1 MTKNHYLVLFLILI
15 CAALTRFIGLNWDSG
30 SHLHPDERFLTM
42 VASTITLPANIPEY
56 FDTQASPANPHNRN
70 FSFYVYGTYPMFLTK
85 LAARILRKD
94 TYDGIVLVG
103 RGISALTDLLTVF
116 IVFCIGMYLT
126 KRPAAGL
133 LSALC
138 YTLAV
143 LPIQLSHFFT
153 VDPFVTLF
161 ITIALWRII
170 RGRFDI
176 VTGIAIGL
184 AVSAKISAVL
194 ILPVAACGLITA
206 WPFRGRTPLST
217 EKRTRLLIG
226 GVLTAIGVIV
236 TIRVAYPY
244 LFSGFRIN
252 PLILNNWKQL
262 ASFDGPTTS
271 FPPGLQWIHV
281 SPWQPMLDMM
291 FFGLGLPLTILAFI
305 SIIRHIWSMWK
316 KPRWNPA
323 ITLLLWPVLL
333 FGYQSFQFGKAMRYF
348 WAAYPVLSVFAG
360 MEIYQLIRIISSG
373 IRQFPVRMWIYAGMV
388 ITLLIWPLSFMSV
401 YTHTNTRV
409 AASTWI
415 YTHIPA
421 KSTIAWEHWDD
432 PLPFAVGTFTPSAYT
447 QIQLPSFD
455 PDDTEKIRKI
465 QDTLERADY
474 LILSSNRA
482 YGALNRVK
490 TRFPLTNRFYQKLF
504 SGRLGYSLIAQFTSR
519 PVLSLP
525 VGSMCIHIPGFSYGA
540 ASRTLEQCAYG
551 IQIIDDY
558 AEETFTVYDH
568 PKVLI
573 FQNIQHLPELEI
585 LSRLHE

>member
-1 MTKNHYLVLFLILI
+1 MTKKHYFVLLLILT
-15 CAALTRFIGLNWDSG
+15 CAALTRLIGLNWDAG

-42 VASTITLPANIPEY
+42 VASTITLPENISEY
-56 FDTQASPANPHNRN
+56 FDTGSSPANPHNRN

-85 LAARILRKD
+85 LAARFMQKD

-103 RGISALTDLLTVF
+103 RGISAITDLLTVI
-116 IVFCIGMYLT
+116 IVFCIGTFLT
-126 KRPAAGL
+126 KRPGAGL

-161 ITIALWRII
+161 ITVALWRII
-170 RGRFDI
+170 RGQFDI
-176 VTGIAIGL
+176 ITGIAIGL

-194 ILPVAACGLITA
+194 ILPVAACGFIA
-206 WPFRGRTPLST
+206 VWPFRNHTPLISG
-217 EKRTRLLIG
+217 KRKHLLIG
-226 GVLTAIGVIV
+226 GILTAVGAIA

-244 LFSGFRIN
+244 LFTGFRIN
-252 PLILNNWKQL
+252 PLILSNWKQL
-262 ASFDGPTTS
+262 SSFDGPTTS

-281 SPWQPMLDMM
+281 SPWQPVLDMTV
-291 FFGLGLPLTILAFI
+291 FGLGLPLTILAGI
-305 SIIRHIWSMWK
+305 SIIRHIWSMRK
-316 KPRWNPA
+316 RPRWNPA

-348 WAAYPVLSVFAG
+348 WAAYPVLAVFAG
-360 MEIYQLIRIISSG
+360 MEAYQLIRFISTK
-373 IRQFPVRMWIYAGMV
+373 IRPLPSRAWIYAGMV
-388 ITLLIWPLSFMSV
+388 IMVLLWPLSFLSM
-401 YTHTNTRV
+401 YTRPNTRV

-415 YTHIPA
+415 YTHIPT

-432 PLPFAVGTFTPSAYT
+432 PLPFAVDTFTPSAYT
-447 QIQLPSFD
+447 QIQMTSFD

-465 QDTLERADY
+465 QDTLVSADY
-474 LILSSNRA
+474 LVLSSNRA
-482 YGALNRVK
+482 YGALGRLK
-490 TRFPLTNRFYQKLF
+490 TRFPITNRFYQKLF
-504 SGRLGYSLIAQFTSR
+504 SGKLGYKLIAQFTSR
-519 PVLSLP
+519 PMLPIFPGSL
-525 VGSMCIHIPGFSYGA
+525 CIHVPGFSYGA
-540 ASRTLEQCAYG
+540 ASRSLEQCVAG
-551 IQIIDDY
+551 IQIVDDY

-585 LSRLHE
+585 ASRLHE

>member
-1 MTKNHYLVLFLILI
+1 MTNKHYLVLFLIL
-15 CAALTRFIGLNWDSG
+15 AYATLTRFIGLNWDSG

-42 VASTITLPANIPEY
+42 VASTITLPANISEY
-56 FDTQASPANPHNRN
+56 FDTDASPANPHTRN
-70 FSFYVYGTYPMFLTK
+70 FSFYVYGTYPMLLTK
-85 LAARILRKD
+85 LAARFLQRD

-103 RGISALTDLLTVF
+103 RGISAITDLLTVF
-116 IVFCIGMYLT
+116 IVFCIGLYLT

-194 ILPVAACGLITA
+194 ILPVAACGFIA
-206 WPFRGRTPLST
+206 VWPFRGRTPLIAG
-217 EKRTRLLIG
+217 KRKYLLIG
-226 GVLTAIGVIV
+226 GILTAVGVIATVRV
-236 TIRVAYPY
+236 TYPY

-252 PLILNNWKQL
+252 PLILNNWEQL

-281 SPWQPMLDMM
+281 SPWQPLLDMV
-291 FFGLGLPLTILAFI
+291 FFGLGFPLAILSFL
-305 SIIRHIWSMWK
+305 SIIRHIWSIRNK
-316 KPRWNPA
+316 SRWNPA
-323 ITLLLWPVLL
+323 TTLLLWPVLL

-348 WAAYPVLSVFAG
+348 WAAYPVLAVFAG
-360 MEIYQLIRIISSG
+360 MEVYQLIRIISSE
-373 IRQFPVRMWIYAGMV
+373 IHSITLRVWIYTGMV
-388 ITLLIWPLSFMSV
+388 IMLIVWPLSFMSV
-401 YTHTNTRV
+401 YIRPNTRI

-432 PLPFAVGTFTPSAYT
+432 PLPFAVGTFTPSGYT

-465 QDTLERADY
+465 QDTLVRADY
-474 LILSSNRA
+474 LVLSSNRA
-482 YGALNRVK
+482 YGALSRVK

-504 SGRLGYSLIAQFTSR
+504 SGNLGYSLIAQFTSR
-519 PVLSLP
+519 PMLPLP
-525 VGSMCIHIPGFSYGA
+525 VGSFCIPIPGFSYGT
-540 ASRTLEQCAYG
+540 ASRTLEQCASG
-551 IQIIDDY
+551 IQIVDDY

-573 FQNIQHLPELEI
+573 FKNTQHLPAQEI
-585 LSRLHE
+585 TSRLHE